1 MNKFELNIIMNVFG
15 YEESPL
21 YRVNECDIY
30 HGGSYY
36 AVVKGNT
43 PYELALLIR
52 EKYDNDKYKIRVNGG
67 REEEYPEK
75 DIYTYHIDT
84 KEGLV
89 AYILERQNYYSASKE
104 SSNDLDNIMKTVY
117 TKILAATDPRL
128 SIYDWMLDREN
139 RKEYFKSLLNVN
151 TGLDFK
157 LRKKIDDFDNTI
169 NPFVKGNIDLD
180 KQNFIVDG
188 YNGKDEN
195 YFALIDQES
204 EVMLSTYREKE
215 GFTIE
220 LRVPLEKPYGNYVYH
235 YFNKGVEVLAFE
247 TYDENGISRL
257 EYNLTCNTMS
267 PQLGYTHQPSVK
279 EKKLLIYN
287 LEQYIALASKVVE
300 RNLGTKK
307 DDAAVLNK
315 NN

>member
-1 MNKFELNIIMNVFG
+1 MNKFELNTIMNVFG
-15 YEESPL
+15 YEESSL

-52 EKYDNDKYKIRVNGG
+52 EKYDNDKYKIRVEGG
-67 REEEYPEK
+67 REEEYPKK

-89 AYILERQNYYSASKE
+89 AYILERQNYYSTSKE
-104 SSNDLDNIMKTVY
+104 SPNDLDNIMKTVY
-117 TKILAATDPRL
+117 TKILAATNPRL

-139 RKEYFKSLLNVN
+139 RKEYFKTLLNVN

-169 NPFVKGNIDLD
+169 NPFVKNDIDLNN
-180 KQNFIVDG
+180 QNFIVDG
-188 YNGKDEN
+188 YNGKYEN

-204 EVMLSTYREKE
+204 DVMLSTYREKE

-220 LRVPLEKPYGNYVYH
+220 LRVPLEKPYGSYVYH
-235 YFNKGVEVLAFE
+235 YFHKGVEVLAFE
-247 TYDENGISRL
+247 TYDENGVSRL
-257 EYNLTCNTMS
+257 EYNLTNNTIG
-267 PQLGYTHQPSVK
+267 PQYGDKHQPSVK

-287 LEQYIALASKVVE
+287 LGQYIDLASKVVE
-300 RNLGTKK
+300 RNLGAKK
-307 DDAAVLNK
+307 DDAAVLKKTN
-315 NN
+315 